1 MQQYG
6 NDQIL
11 YSPSDLVTFLGCPHV
26 SFLDVKALSDDM
38 DKAEA
43 EAEAST
49 TGQFLQR
56 SYSAQNCAKFLTS
69 GSYSQNVHTLHFA
82 TPLAELFLLYYT
94 VL

>member
-1 MQQYG
+1 MTFTT
-6 NDQIL
+6 NIL
-11 YSPSDLVTFLGCPHV
+11 SVRCSWVKLVEISNLALYQFG

-38 DKAEA
+38 DKA

-69 GSYSQNVHTLHFA
+69 GSYSQNVHTLHLA
-82 TPLAELFLLYYT
+82 APLAELFLL
-94 VL
+94 